1 MKTITTIRFTVIITF
16 LFLIVM
22 PLLFYGVLCPLV
34 LLFYRQQLP
43 YYSLILFEFLGI
55 YFEFSC
61 LSTKEYHK
69 VLFENGYICN
79 NIIDGTHNGGWREEL
94 CNVQWVKLVGKEEV
108 QKYYKQFNK
117 RKAILIDFGNYN
129 VKYIYAGDFSK
140 KQIQTIIGLIEQG
153 AASRTER

>member
-1 MKTITTIRFTVIITF
+1 MKIITPIRFTVIITF

-22 PLLFYGVLCPLV
+22 PLLFYGGLCAFV
-34 LLFYRQQLP
+34 FTHQQP
-43 YYSLILFEFLGI
+43 SYYWFILFEFLGI
-55 YFEFSC
+55 CSEFSF
-61 LSTKEYHK
+61 LFNKEYHK
-69 VLFENGYICN
+69 VLFENGYIYN
-79 NIIDGTHNGGWREEL
+79 NIIDGTHNEGWREEL

-140 KQIQTIIGLIEQG
+140 KQIQTIIHLIEQG
-153 AASRTER
+153 AALR

>member
-1 MKTITTIRFTVIITF
+1 MKTITPIRFTVFITF

-22 PLLFYGVLCPLV
+22 PLVLYCVSCLIC
-34 LLFYRQQLP
+34 LLFYRQQP
-43 YYSLILFEFLGI
+43 SYYLLILFEFFGI
-55 YFEFSC
+55 CSEFRFLC
-61 LSTKEYHK
+61 DKEYHK

-79 NIIDGTHNGGWREEL
+79 NIIDGTHNEGWREEL

-140 KQIQTIIGLIEQG
+140 KQIQTIIRLIEQG
-153 AASRTER
+153 AASRTVR